1 MNIDELSV
9 NQDVEIE
16 VKKGPYRGK
25 YESRISDIYDEKI
38 DLLMPYSDGDLIP
51 LRVGSKIIVFFAGDT
66 AAYKFQ
72 TEIIERSR
80 EPVPVLTA
88 DRPEEDGVIK
98 IQRRQHFRLE
108 LRERVHYRKVDREWE
123 NIEEEFRESHT
134 LDISG
139 GGIKLLISSEE
150 ELQEGDLLEIKLEI
164 QEIEDVNIIS
174 RVVNEYDLKD
184 LPDDSEAVGL
194 KFLDIGSSNRDT
206 LMGWLFEQQRQL
218 MRKGLL

>member
-1 MNIDELSV
+1 MKIDELNV

-16 VKKGPYRGK
+16 VKKGPYKGK
-25 YESRISDIYDEKI
+25 YESRISDIDAEKI

-51 LRVGSKIIVFFAGDT
+51 LRVGTKIIVSFAGDT

-80 EPVPVLTA
+80 QPVPVLTA
-88 DRPEEDGVIK
+88 HLPEDDGIIK
-98 IQRRQHFRLE
+98 IQRRRHFRLE
-108 LRERVHYRKVDREWE
+108 LRVNVRYRRVDSEWE
-123 NIEEEFRESHT
+123 NIEDEFRESHT

-150 ELQEGDLLEIKLEI
+150 ELKEGDLLELKLDVE
-164 QEIEDVNIIS
+164 EIEDINIIS
-174 RVVNEYDLKD
+174 RVVNEYDLPD
-184 LPDDSEAVGL
+184 FPDDSEAVGL
-194 KFLDIGSSNRDT
+194 QFLDIDSQTRDT
-206 LMGWLFEQQRQL
+206 LMGWLFAQQRKL